1 MSEVQKVKRRG
12 KEKPGERGI
21 CKQYYETG
29 YCIFGD
35 ACKFLHV
42 RKQSDTRVEA
52 RKKNACA
59 QCGAPLKPGETCI
72 PKCGHKICLSCV
84 QSGAKA
90 CPVCKSSLVDSDV
103 QVQ

>member
-12 KEKPGERGI
+12 KEKPGERGV

-59 QCGAPLKPGETCI
+59 QCGAPLKPGETCV
-72 PKCGHKICLSCV
+72 PKCGHKMCLSCV